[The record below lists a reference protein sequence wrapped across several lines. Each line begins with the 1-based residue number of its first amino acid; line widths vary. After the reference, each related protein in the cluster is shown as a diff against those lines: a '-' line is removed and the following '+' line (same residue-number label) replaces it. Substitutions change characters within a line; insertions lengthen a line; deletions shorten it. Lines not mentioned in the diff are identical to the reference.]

1 MTLVTDKNT
10 MHQYRSATVT
20 EQKASGYSLK
30 MSTWVKISRNYLDD
44 SDQMLQKKAEIIYTA
59 KKNFGSYNTFKQF
72 SSYHSH
78 RFAIDSN
85 YSSL

>member
-44 SDQMLQKKAEIIYTA
+44 SDQMLQKKSRDYLHGKEKLWLIQY
-59 KKNFGSYNTFKQF
+59 F
-72 SSYHSH
+72 
-78 RFAIDSN
+78 
-85 YSSL
+85 